1 MLNLVNL
8 VNIGYFKPG
17 KHWKPLLNM
26 GYVKPGKPSEMIY
39 FWHLTALCSVSS
51 SWYEIFL
58 QKYILSIF
66 SFLLALHYYFF
77 LLIYFLSYYYFA
89 FTFSLLLFHFCLYVF
104 VAYFSYWYLFS
115 TYRGHFNLWS
125 DLYCVCG
132 RGWNPQKIIKS
143 ENHMDSGPREDL
155 LVFLSFYTLCIH
167 HVFTSSSNK

>member
-1 MLNLVNL
+1 MLNLVNPVKWFISDISL
-8 VNIGYFKPG
+8 LSAQFLLLGTRYF
-17 KHWKPLLNM
+17 
-26 GYVKPGKPSEMIY
+26 YR
-39 FWHLTALCSVSS
+39 
-51 SWYEIFL
+51 
-58 QKYILSIF
+58 SIF
-66 SFLLALHYYFF
+66 FQSFPFYWPYTIISF